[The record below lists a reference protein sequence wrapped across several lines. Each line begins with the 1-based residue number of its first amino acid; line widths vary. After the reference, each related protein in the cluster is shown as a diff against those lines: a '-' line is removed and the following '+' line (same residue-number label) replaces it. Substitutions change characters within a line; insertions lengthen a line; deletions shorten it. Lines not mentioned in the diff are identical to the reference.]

1 MADQTNESLEVDFDA
16 SKQSNVKVLNL
27 SKAQLRALGINYKA
41 PQTAAQLERNKKLSE
56 MAKQRH
62 EAARRQKAEYEQQQA
77 QMIYPKATLKPKQK
91 YHQQTFPI
99 EIEENSD
106 DERMM
111 QEYKEFQ
118 KFKASKQRPADV
130 KPKKKISVEEK
141 EPGQAR
147 HGYAEPESSDDERI
161 QKKAEKATKVIE
173 AVDKLN
179 NAINKMAPP
188 TNPYLDLFNRKK

>member
-1 MADQTNESLEVDFDA
+1 MADQTNEPVEVDFDA

-27 SKAQLRALGINYKA
+27 SKAQLRALGINYKH

-62 EAARRQKAEYEQQQA
+62 EAARKQKAEYEQQQA

-99 EIEENSD
+99 EIEENSED
-106 DERMM
+106 DNTM
-111 QEYKEFQ
+111 QEYIEFQ
-118 KFKASKQRPADV
+118 KFKASKKKADIIV
-130 KPKKKISVEEK
+130 PSRGPKPKKIEK
-141 EPGQAR
+141 ER
-147 HGYAEPESSDDERI
+147 EPESSDDDRI

-179 NAINKMAPP
+179 NAINKITPP
-188 TNPYLDLFNRKK
+188 INPYLDLFNRKK